1 MSKRKGSCE
10 CTRGGENE
18 WRDIFACVVTGPR
31 FPLCASAVGSAAGF
45 FFLRL
50 VNSNATHTHAQTP
63 RGCSREYCTVLLHN

>member
-45 FFLRL
+45 FFY
-50 VNSNATHTHAQTP
+50 VS
-63 RGCSREYCTVLLHN
+63 